1 MHFVSMVEHST
12 IEQALVDEHWVIAM
26 HDELNQFKRNE
37 FWELVPRPS
46 KTNIIG
52 TKWVLKNKLD
62 EHGLITSNKARLV
75 VKGYNQQQD
84 IDFGETYAPIV
95 RLEVVRLLV
104 AFACIIDLKLYQM
117 DGKVLF

>member
-1 MHFVSMVEHST
+1 MIEPST
-12 IEQALVDEHWVIAM
+12 IEDALVDEHWALAM
-26 HDELNQFKRNE
+26 NDELNEFKRNE
-37 FWELVPRPS
+37 VWELVPRPS